1 MKIKNVLAYIVSIC
15 MIMCSLPLYSLSATS
30 KNELTAEAELTN
42 NLRAST
48 VEKIDLGDAHS
59 INQSKTNIELLATD
73 TSVLSINKT
82 TASILE
88 GSYSSITATV
98 NPSSQTVS
106 WSSSNTTVATVSA
119 QGTSCTVNAHK
130 AGKATLTASTTV
142 NGEVYTAQCIV
153 YVRVLNGVYYIKN
166 LNSNYYL
173 HTQDGKILNQTPVIQ
188 YTKYASSA
196 SNDYKVR
203 QMWRIH
209 YLDNGRYSIRPMH
222 KLNMGLDVTGGNVDI
237 YNINTDDT
245 LSGVP
250 SYAEWSIEWDSS
262 GYVFKLTDSDSFVM
276 QVANASTSL
285 SSTIVA
291 SSYPTNTNAY
301 KWSIE
306 RISIAPSG
314 VILYNTTTGS
324 MISGATKYIAPEETL
339 SLSSMSL
346 AIGVYSSVYIDQ
358 VPDSWNTSSTAYA
371 SVDQATGAVT
381 GVSKG
386 TVTISAVVDG
396 DTASYTLNITEI
408 PNGVYLLQNKQ
419 TGCYVDIYGPTIANG
434 TTIHQWAFN
443 GGKSQKWKFTH
454 LGDGYYSIRQTYSN
468 ASYYLGVKNDSTTVD
483 SDIVLRNG
491 SITNGMKWK
500 VETTSSGAMK
510 LIPNIGE
517 SSGYVLATSASNA
530 TNGAKLIQGAYVSN
544 TSYRD
549 EWYLQPITDYSLVY
563 LGYSQYY
570 ASYMQNIINNVTAN
584 LYNNANATGYSTTS
598 ITKDELLFQLATT
611 NFFNII
617 THGDDPN
624 QLILS
629 NDVVF
634 EMSEL
639 SALNSNALSSMKV
652 ACITACKSGE
662 GGTEANNTVNAL
674 YDMGAQ
680 CVIGF
685 IGNIETDAADMW
697 TEAFVNNLSLG
708 NTVEQARQ
716 AAKSVVDNSEL
727 IYREIISVD
736 ISNQYLVGSGSI
748 RPFA

>member
-1 MKIKNVLAYIVSIC
+1 
-15 MIMCSLPLYSLSATS
+15 MIICSLPLYSLSATS
-30 KNELTAEAELTN
+30 KNELTSEAELTN

-119 QGTSCTVNAHK
+119 QGTSCTVNALK
-130 AGKATLTASTTV
+130 AGKATITASTTV

-153 YVRVLNGVYYIKN
+153 YVRVMNGVYYIKN

-188 YTKYASSA
+188 YSKYASSA

-324 MISGATKYIAPEETL
+324 MISGATKYVAPEETL

-346 AIGVYSSVYIDQ
+346 AIGVYSSVSIDQ

-408 PNGVYLLQNKQ
+408 PNGIYLLQNKQ

-443 GGKSQKWKFTH
+443 GGKPQKWKFTH

-510 LIPNIGE
+510 LIPKIGE
-517 SSGYVLATSASNA
+517 SSGYVLATSTSNA

-549 EWYLQPITDYSLVY
+549 EWYLQPINDYSLVY
-563 LGYSQYY
+563 LGYSDL
-570 ASYMQNIINNVTAN
+570 ALYMPGLITEATTA
-584 LYNNANATGYSTTS
+584 LSNNAGATGYTTTS
-598 ITKDELLFQLATT
+598 ITKNEFLFQLATSS
-611 NFFNII
+611 FFNII
-617 THGDDPN
+617 THGDEPD
-624 QLILS
+624 QLILTGET
-629 NDVVF
+629 VF

-639 SALNSNALSSMKV
+639 SALNSNALSSIKF
-652 ACITACKSGE
+652 ACITACNSGE
-662 GGTEANNTVNAL
+662 GEANTNNTVNAL
-674 YDMGAQ
+674 YNMGAQ
-680 CVIGF
+680 CVVGF
-685 IGNIETDAADMW
+685 IDKVEFDGGNMW
-697 TEAFVNNLSLG
+697 TVELVKSLSLG
-708 NTVEQARQ
+708 NTVEQARVE
-716 AAKSVVDNSEL
+716 ATTNVANSCLTDRDKRSVSTT
-727 IYREIISVD
+727 
-736 ISNQYLVGSGSI
+736 NQYLVGSGSI